1 MSPHLHL
8 KCLDSLTVSGLAPEI
23 AMWRL
28 YTDDKAGEEDWYIK
42 PNVYGVHLV
51 LVTIPAD
58 RQEQHLDRWT

>member
-28 YTDDKAGEEDWYIK
+28 YTDDKAGDEDWYIK
-42 PNVYGVHLV
+42 PNVYVFSD
-51 LVTIPAD
+51 PMNCMAD
-58 RQEQHLDRWT
+58 E